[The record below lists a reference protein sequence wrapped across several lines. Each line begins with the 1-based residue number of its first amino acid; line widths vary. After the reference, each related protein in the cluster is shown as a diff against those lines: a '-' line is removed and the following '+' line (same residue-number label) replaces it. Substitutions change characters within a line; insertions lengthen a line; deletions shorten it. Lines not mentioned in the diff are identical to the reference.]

1 MSANAPNVPRIVCLS
16 FTVCIALGLFL
27 VITNSIGISNAKKKS
42 GGKYAFQVIGL
53 LFAIFWTLYFSY
65 KLVKASGAA
74 AGALAQLSRMRGGG
88 STNASLSGAP
98 S

>member
-1 MSANAPNVPRIVCLS
+1 MSVNAPNVPRVVVLS
-16 FTVCIALGLFL
+16 FTVCIAIGLFL

-42 GGKYAFQVIGL
+42 GGKYGLQVIGL

-88 STNASLSGAP
+88 STNASLSGAA